1 MKKFNR
7 ELLVLLKEETN
18 PKNIEHEVEQLH
30 ELLFDVERTES
41 LIIAHEVV
49 NINKRRITSA
59 NKRLKAILRLKE
71 LKPFVF
77 LYNLN

>member
-18 PKNIEHEVEQLH
+18 PKIIEYEVEQLH
-30 ELLFDVERTES
+30 ELLFDVERMES
-41 LIIAHEVV
+41 LVVAHELI

-59 NKRLKAILRLKE
+59 NKKLKAILKLKE
-71 LKPFVF
+71 LRPFIF
-77 LYNLN
+77 LNNLN